1 MRDASKPGMPKR
13 ELLELSEISLQ
24 YGTWGELGYGYKIV
38 SNDDTDN
45 FLLVP
50 QADADQVANELT
62 AIAALIRAHG
72 PERKGP

>member
-24 YGTWGELGYGYKIV
+24 YGTWGELGYGYKIG

-45 FLLVP
+45 FLVVP
-50 QADADQVANELT
+50 QADADQGGNEVT
-62 AIAALIRAHG
+62 GIGALMRSHG